1 MSEKLKKE
9 LGLLDLFSI
18 SAGAMIS
25 SGLFILPA
33 LAYAKTGPSMILAY
47 LLASVLIIPAML
59 SKAELATAMP
69 KSGGTFFYIDRSL
82 GPRMGTIGGLA
93 AWFSLALKSAFAL
106 VGIGV
111 FTLLLNPGFSEIE
124 IKLIAV
130 AFCIIFTVINIIG
143 VKHTGKTQRVLVAG
157 LLSLLVIYIIWGSFS
172 IQSSRYSVSK
182 LPGFGPIFA
191 TAGLVFVSFGGL
203 TKICS
208 VAEETKN
215 PGRDIP
221 LGMAIAW
228 GVVSLLYGLVIIVTV
243 GLLNV
248 DDIQGSLTPIS
259 HGGEIF
265 AGQFGLVIM
274 SIAAIL
280 AFISTANGGLLA
292 ASRDPM
298 AMGKDELL
306 PGFFGK
312 VSKRGTPVYSILFTS
327 AFMICVILFLD
338 MESLVKT
345 ASTLKILLFLL
356 VMVSLIV
363 IRRSKIKH
371 YHPKFRSPLF
381 PWIQIFGIIVYV
393 FLIFKM
399 GTVPLLIV
407 GFFIVFGGC
416 WYFIYSSG
424 KIKREYALLHIVER
438 VTGIKTTNYLLDEE
452 LREIV
457 IERDDITEK
466 RFEDLIKKCPV
477 IDFKTSL
484 SQDKF
489 SKIVANSLAKRLRIK
504 PSKIM
509 KLLIKREEDPDT
521 IIHSGLAIPFIKI
534 PGHSKFE
541 IMLVRDIE
549 GIFISEEDSPIY
561 AAFIIVATPDE
572 RNFYLHALMWLVQI
586 AEGIDFD
593 KEWLGA
599 KNIEELHN
607 VILSSWRKRD
617 VEQSSHNGR

>member
-25 SGLFILPA
+25 SGLFVLPA
-33 LAYAKTGPSMILAY
+33 LAYAKTGSSMILAY
-47 LLASVLIIPAML
+47 LLASILVIPAML

-111 FTLLLNPGFSEIE
+111 FTLLLNPGFTEIE

-130 AFCIIFTVINIIG
+130 AFCIIFTFINILG
-143 VKHTGKTQRVLVAG
+143 VKHTGKIQRALVVG
-157 LLSLLVIYIIWGSFS
+157 LLCLLTIYIIWGSFS
-172 IQSSRYSVSK
+172 IQRSRYAVSE
-182 LPGFGPIFA
+182 LPGFGSIFA

-215 PGRDIP
+215 PGRNIP
-221 LGMAIAW
+221 LGMAISW

-243 GLLNV
+243 GLL
-248 DDIQGSLTPIS
+248 DGSDLQGSLTPIS
-259 HGGEIF
+259 HGGRII

-312 VSKRGTPVYSILFTS
+312 VSKRGTPVFSILFTS

-338 MESLVKT
+338 LESLVKT

-356 VMVSLIV
+356 VIISLIV
-363 IRRSKIKH
+363 IRRSKMKH

-381 PWIQIFGIIVYV
+381 PWIQIFGIIAYS
-393 FLIFKM
+393 FLIFEM

-457 IERDDITEK
+457 IERDDITKK
-466 RFEDLIKKCPV
+466 RFENLIKECPV

-484 SQDKF
+484 SQENF
-489 SKIVANSLAKRLRIK
+489 SRIVANSLAKRLKIK
-504 PSKIM
+504 PAKIM
-509 KLLIKREEDPDT
+509 KLLIKREKDPDT
-521 IIHSGLAIPFIKI
+521 TIHSGLAIPFIKI

-549 GIFISEEDSPIY
+549 GIIISEEDSPIY
-561 AAFIIVATPDE
+561 AAFIIVSTLDE

-593 KEWLGA
+593 KEWLSA
-599 KNIEELHN
+599 NNIDELRN

-617 VEQSSHNGR
+617 IEL